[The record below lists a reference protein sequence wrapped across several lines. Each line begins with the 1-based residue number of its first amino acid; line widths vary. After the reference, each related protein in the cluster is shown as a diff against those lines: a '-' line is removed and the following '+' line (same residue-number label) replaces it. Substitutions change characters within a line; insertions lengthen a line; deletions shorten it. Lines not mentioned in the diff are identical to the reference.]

1 MFLIGLLAMAA
12 TAATPDRL
20 YACGDDQVRE
30 LRIVGDRAI
39 ESWRWTAREAT
50 DLPAEYRAT
59 LLRHIDDCKPMDDG
73 RALLVTASTGATVLI
88 DRATGVSLFR
98 AKTPMAHS
106 AALLPGGLVAV
117 ALSIDPAGDRLEL
130 YDVHRSEMALQ
141 NLPLPSG
148 HGAVWDAKRTRLFT
162 LSHDLVQA
170 FRLDPTGQSPRLV
183 ETARWPL
190 PGRRDGH
197 DLSQTPNGDYTVTT
211 DDGAWSFN
219 PDDGSFQAIAP
230 LNPKLRVKAV
240 SAMGNRIAWVQAEE
254 SWWAHGFTIM
264 TAQGTA
270 PRRIQVEGLHLYKVR
285 WIRCCD
291 CRPPSPIPTR
301 GRPSRYRLTAG

>member
-1 MFLIGLLAMAA
+1 MILMSFLAMAA
-12 TAATPDRL
+12 ATATPDRL

-30 LRIVGDRAI
+30 LRIDGDRAI
-39 ESWRWTAREAT
+39 ESWRWTAREAI
-50 DLPAEYRAT
+50 DLPAEYRAK
-59 LLRHIDDCKPMDDG
+59 LLAHIDDCKPVDDG

-88 DRATGVSLFR
+88 DRATGMVLFR

-130 YDVHRSEMALQ
+130 YNLHRNEAALQ
-141 NLPLPSG
+141 TLPLPSG
-148 HGAVWDAKRTRLFT
+148 HGAVWDAKRAQLLT

-170 FRLDPTGQSPRLV
+170 FRLDPTGHMPRLV

-197 DLSQTPNGDYTVTT
+197 DLSLAPSGDYMVTT

-240 SAMGNRIAWVQAEE
+240 SAMGERIAWVQAEE
-254 SWWAHGFTIM
+254 SWWAHGFTVM
-264 TAQGTA
+264 TAQGA
-270 PRRIQVEGLHLYKVR
+270 EPRRIPVDNLHLYKVR
-285 WIRCCD
+285 WIR
-291 CRPPSPIPTR
+291 
-301 GRPSRYRLTAG
+301 